1 MKEVSDTVA
10 LRKKI
15 QESFELAALPG
26 TSEEERR
33 KVLHFVVV
41 GGGPTGVEFA
51 GGWVVGWWGA
61 RQVLRHLHLLKAQG
75 RCSTCGRSRRP
86 RQRHMLLAASVH
98 ACGLNIV
105 C

>member
-51 GGWVVGWWGA
+51 GGWVGGGVLA
-61 RQVLRHLHLLKAQG
+61 RLQHTFTRSMH
-75 RCSTCGRSRRP
+75 RCSTCGWSRRP
-86 RQRHMLLAASVH
+86 RQRRHMLLADSVH
-98 ACGLNIV
+98 ACGLTIV